1 MRRRASRRSWPV
13 CPFPRALS
21 ERCHHRHAGM
31 RHQFGRPI
39 VSEKSMQEPHHF
51 VVAPQSGRAFRVNA
65 RDRIRIIDPKGQQVS
80 HLWAFPTEGKLDWLS
95 TSQTRDITER
105 LFAKPGRPLAELHAT
120 AGRHAGGRSLDQ
132 SAGRLCDVARQT
144 ESAPRRHRMPGRPSS
159 DQWRRLHRH
168 RCRDHSPARKGG
180 YSAHCAAANSLTR
193 YKDFFISLSEFRIR
207 KPRP

>member
-21 ERCHHRHAGM
+21 ERCHRHAGM
-31 RHQFGRPI
+31 RPPTWPAHRFREIHARTTSLRRCSTIRPRLSRQGRR
-39 VSEKSMQEPHHF
+39 PHPHYR
-51 VVAPQSGRAFRVNA
+51 PR
-65 RDRIRIIDPKGQQVS
+65 GQQVS
-80 HLWAFPTEGKLDWLS
+80 DLWAFPTEGKLDWLS

-159 DQWRRLHRH
+159 DQWRRLHRD
-168 RCRDHSPARKGG
+168 RGRNQSPARKGG
-180 YSAHCAAANSLTR
+180 YSAHCTAANSLTR

-207 KPRP
+207 KPKP